1 MSVVELAAS
10 SHNATTTGLSLPCSV
25 MALQAIATVK
35 MRMVL
40 KSPEQII
47 GLLF

>member
-10 SHNATTTGLSLPCSV
+10 SHNATTTGLSLPCNV
-25 MALQAIATVK
+25 IALQAIATVK
-35 MRMVL
+35 MRMAI

>member
-10 SHNATTTGLSLPCSV
+10 SHNATTTGLSLPCSA

-35 MRMVL
+35 MRMAI
-40 KSPEQII
+40 KSPELII
-47 GLLF
+47 SLSF